1 MRQVQIN
8 EFGPP
13 AVLHL
18 VEVPDP
24 RPGHGQVLVRTA
36 VAGITFVETQVRA
49 GRPPWPGGGP
59 ALPAVLGN
67 GVAGQIVALGDG
79 VDAAL
84 LGQRVVTATGGAG
97 GYADHV
103 VVGAGDPIW

>member
-1 MRQVQIN
+1 MWQVRLDA
-8 EFGPP
+8 FGGPDQ
-13 AVLHL
+13 LHL

-24 RPGHGQVLVRTA
+24 VPGPGQVLVRTA
-36 VAGITFVETQVRA
+36 AAGITFVETQVRA
-49 GRPPWPGGGP
+49 GRPPWPGPGP

-67 GVAGQIVALGDG
+67 GVAGQIVAVGDG

-84 LGQRVVTATGGAG
+84 VGQRVVTATGGAG

-103 VVGAGDPIW
+103 VVGAS